1 MTSEYILNSWR
12 FWKLCHLVPTRAL
25 ALDSWGITEPPPL
38 PLPPPQKK
46 PTEISLPKKYLD
58 NCYFYGLLYIPV
70 KSVKVL
76 CVSLPCRF
84 VCPYDCLFF
93 SLTVHLHWEIWL
105 VLYVTYLQ
113 IICDLV
119 LWCHFPCHPGIILPM
134 PHFSWAWRVPFSWG
148 YLNSRGDLKISQI
161 EGGSWNS

>member
-1 MTSEYILNSWR
+1 MTSEYTLNSWR
-12 FWKLCHLVPTRAL
+12 FWKLCHLAPTRAL

-134 PHFSWAWRVPFSWG
+134 PHFSWAWRVPFH
-148 YLNSRGDLKISQI
+148 
-161 EGGSWNS
+161 GGT

>member
-25 ALDSWGITEPPPL
+25 ALDSWGITEPPT
-38 PLPPPQKK
+38 PPPPPPKKKK

-93 SLTVHLHWEIWL
+93 SLTVLL
-105 VLYVTYLQ
+105 VHPKAVTNLKKGLYSPLTMY
-113 IICDLV
+113 
-119 LWCHFPCHPGIILPM
+119 
-134 PHFSWAWRVPFSWG
+134 RVDTKNEN
-148 YLNSRGDLKISQI
+148 L
-161 EGGSWNS
+161 